1 VTTIPI
7 SEDHAGA
14 WLNLRQQLWPH
25 CSQAQ
30 HRAEMQ
36 ALLAA
41 PSQFAQFI
49 CIDERGKPRGFAEAS
64 IRSDYVNGTASSPV
78 AFLEG
83 IFVEPESRQTGI
95 ARELVDAVSV
105 WAGQQGVTE
114 LASDANLA
122 NSLSHT
128 VHRAL
133 GFEETE
139 RVVFFRKPLKEG
151 LSRADFTSR
160 ATSTPADVQIRPYR
174 REDENALLEAI
185 RESWRQVGPWMPW
198 CHQNYSI
205 DDARSWIQTA
215 IEGARTGTLYDFA
228 IFSQG
233 GFAGGCGINNIN
245 NQDRVANLGYWLRTS
260 CTGQG
265 IASAAVK
272 QLLGWTFANT
282 DVNRVEIVVA
292 VDNHRSQRVAAQV
305 GAQRDAVLPMRTMAN
320 GRPSAAIMY
329 SVLRLP

>member
-1 VTTIPI
+1 MTTIPI

-14 WLNLRQQLWPH
+14 WLHLRQQLWPH
-25 CSQAQ
+25 CTEAQ
-30 HRAEMQ
+30 HRTEMEEF
-36 ALLAA
+36 LAA
-41 PSQFAQFI
+41 PSRFAQFI
-49 CIDERGKPRGFAEAS
+49 CFDERGKPRGFAEAS
-64 IRSDYVNGTASSPV
+64 IRSDYVNGTARSPV

-83 IFVEPESRQTGI
+83 IFVEPESRQAGI
-95 ARELVDAVSV
+95 ARELVDAVSA
-105 WAGQQGVTE
+105 WARRQGVTE

-139 RVVFFRKPLKEG
+139 RVIFFRKPLVEG
-151 LSRADFTSR
+151 PSHADFTSHAR
-160 ATSTPADVQIRPYR
+160 STPAGVQIRPYR
-174 REDENALLEAI
+174 PEDENALLEAAQ
-185 RESWRQVGPWMPW
+185 ESWRQVGPWMPW

-205 DDARSWIQTA
+205 DDARSWIRTT
-215 IEGARTGTLYDFA
+215 IEGAKTGTLYDFA
-228 IFSQG
+228 IFAQG
-233 GFAGGCGINNIN
+233 RFAGGCGINHIN
-245 NQDRVANLGYWLRTS
+245 DQDRVANLGYWIRTS

-272 QLLGWTFANT
+272 QLLGWVFAST
-282 DVNRVEIVVA
+282 DLNRIEIVVA